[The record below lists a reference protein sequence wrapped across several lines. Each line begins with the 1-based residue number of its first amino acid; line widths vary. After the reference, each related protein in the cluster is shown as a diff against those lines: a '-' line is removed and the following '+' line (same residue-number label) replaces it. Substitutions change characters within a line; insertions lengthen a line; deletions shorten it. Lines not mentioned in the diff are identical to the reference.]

1 MRNNIALERIRSG
14 GVALNGWLALPDTIA
29 AEAMANAGFDS
40 LTIDMQHGMIDFDAA
55 LHMLT
60 AISTTATT
68 PIVRVP
74 WLDEGAVMK
83 VLDAGAWGVICPMVN
98 TAEQARR
105 FVAATLYAPRGCR
118 SVGPLRA
125 AMYAGVG
132 YLEQA
137 NGQVLSLA
145 MIETREAMDNLDA
158 ICAVE
163 GLGGVYIGPADLSAS
178 LTGRVV
184 RDTME
189 GEVGEAIRRVL
200 ERARANGIVAATHS
214 TSTAFA
220 RQMRAMGFQLVTC
233 ANDFQILS
241 VGAAQALREMQ
252 APG

>member
-1 MRNNIALERIRSG
+1 MRTNTALEKIRG
-14 GVALNGWLALPDTIA
+14 GTAAINGWLGLPDTIA

-55 LHMLT
+55 LRMLT
-60 AISTTATT
+60 AISTTPTT

-83 VLDAGAWGVICPMVN
+83 MLDAGAWGVICPMVN
-98 TAEQARR
+98 TAEQAKR
-105 FVAATLYAPRGCR
+105 FVAATRYAPLGNR

-125 AMYAGVG
+125 AMYAGAG
-132 YLEQA
+132 YMDQA
-137 NGQVLSLA
+137 NDQVLSLA

-158 ICAVE
+158 ICSVE

-184 RDTME
+184 RDTMD

-200 ERARANGIVAATHS
+200 ERAKAHGIIAASHASS
-214 TSTAFA
+214 TGFA
-220 RQMRAMGFQLVTC
+220 RQMREMGFQLVTC

-241 VGAAQALREMQ
+241 SGAAQAVREMR
-252 APG
+252 AAG

>member
-1 MRNNIALERIRSG
+1 MRTNTALEKIRG
-14 GVALNGWLALPDTIA
+14 GTAAINGWLGLPDTIA

-55 LHMLT
+55 LRMLT
-60 AISTTATT
+60 AISTTPTT

-83 VLDAGAWGVICPMVN
+83 MLDAGAWGVICPMVN

-105 FVAATLYAPRGCR
+105 FVAATQYAPRGNR

-125 AMYAGVG
+125 AMYAGAG
-132 YLEQA
+132 YMEQA
-137 NGQVLSLA
+137 NDQVLSLA
-145 MIETREAMDNLDA
+145 MIETREALHNLDA
-158 ICAVE
+158 ICEVE

-189 GEVGEAIRRVL
+189 GEVGAAIRRVL
-200 ERARANGIVAATHS
+200 ERARAHGIIAASHAS
-214 TSTAFA
+214 STAFA
-220 RQMRAMGFQLVTC
+220 RQMREMGFQLVTC
-233 ANDFQILS
+233 ANDFQILTA
-241 VGAAQALREMQ
+241 GAAQAVREMR
-252 APG
+252 AAG